1 MLFSLELRVDKLL
14 ALIKEKDGELESMN
28 SEIFQRDERIVK
40 LEKSL
45 KAKEAIIKGLEK
57 DMSRNNE
64 ESEIGLIEELRGTIE
79 GLREKLEKQ
88 ESEIKQR
95 DG

>member
-79 GLREKLEKQ
+79 GLREKLEK
-88 ESEIKQR
+88 
-95 DG
+95 